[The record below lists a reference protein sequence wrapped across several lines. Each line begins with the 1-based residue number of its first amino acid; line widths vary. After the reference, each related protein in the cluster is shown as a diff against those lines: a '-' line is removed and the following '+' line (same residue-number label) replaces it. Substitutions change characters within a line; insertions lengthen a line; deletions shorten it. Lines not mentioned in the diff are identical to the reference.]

1 MIKAIMA
8 VDDDGGVSR
17 RGSMPWP
24 KNSNDLKWF
33 RKYTINNVV
42 IMGRLTWVDPFMPNP
57 LKNRINVLITNQD
70 NVKYPGA
77 DEYISGD
84 LLSKVKLINKK
95 YKNQDQFIIGGPRIL
110 DQLFELVEEF
120 YLTRIYG
127 KFDCDKKI
135 DLKKIEDAMTL
146 EEKIIKDKK
155 CHFEIWK
162 R

>member
-1 MIKAIMA
+1 
-8 VDDDGGVSR
+8 
-17 RGSMPWP
+17 
-24 KNSNDLKWF
+24 
-33 RKYTINNVV
+33 
-42 IMGRLTWVDPFMPNP
+42 
-57 LKNRINVLITNQD
+57 LITNQD
-70 NVKYPGA
+70 KAKYPGA

-84 LLSKVKLINKK
+84 LVSKIKLINTK
-95 YKNQDQFIIGGPRIL
+95 YEKQDLFIIGGPKII

-135 DLKKIEDAMTL
+135 NLKKIEEAMTL
-146 EEKIIKDKK
+146 EEKIVNDEI

>member
-1 MIKAIMA
+1 MA
-8 VDDDGGVSR
+8 VDDEGGVSK

-24 KNSNDLKWF
+24 KNSNDLKSF
-33 RKYTINNVV
+33 KKYTINNVV
-42 IMGRLTWVDPFMPNP
+42 IMGRLTWIDSSMPSP
-57 LKNRINVLITNQD
+57 LQNRINVLITKQD
-70 NVKYPGA
+70 KAKYPGA

-84 LLSKVKLINKK
+84 LISKIKLINTK
-95 YKNQDQFIIGGPRIL
+95 YEKQDLFIIGGPKII
-110 DQLFELVEEF
+110 DQLFELIEEF

-127 KFDCDKKI
+127 EFDCDKTL

-146 EEKIIKDKK
+146 KEKIINDKT

>member
-1 MIKAIMA
+1 
-8 VDDDGGVSR
+8 
-17 RGSMPWP
+17 
-24 KNSNDLKWF
+24 
-33 RKYTINNVV
+33 
-42 IMGRLTWVDPFMPNP
+42 MGRFTWIDPFMPSP

-70 NVKYPGA
+70 KTKYPGA

-84 LLSKVKLINKK
+84 LISKIKLINTK
-95 YKNQDQFIIGGPRIL
+95 YEKQDLFIIGGPKII

-146 EEKIIKDKK
+146 EEKIINDKIHVILRFGKDERI
-155 CHFEIWK
+155 FAST
-162 R
+162 

>member
-8 VDDDGGVSR
+8 VDDEGGVSR
-17 RGSMPWP
+17 KGSMTWP
-24 KNSNDLKWF
+24 KNSNDLKRF

-42 IMGRLTWVDPFMPNP
+42 IMGRLTWIDPFMPSP

-95 YKNQDQFIIGGPRIL
+95 YQNQDQFIIGGPRIL

-135 DLKKIEDAMTL
+135 DLSKIEDEMTL
-146 EEKIIKDKK
+146 EKKIIDNNT